1 MVVRCPALLLV
12 AALCLTSAT
21 TAVRPAHASA
31 LQASPGAGDPKVKY
45 CTRHKRPRGCVRV
58 PKAAKRPRKR
68 DQQGPDSL
76 TPRNVENGGG
86 LGGGPGDHRDAALG
100 WARSQRRLRKWAWRC
115 QRFVEE
121 AYGTRGKFD
130 TAKQAAA
137 KLGLR
142 RGPVANAPPGA
153 LVYFG
158 ADRAN
163 RGFGHVGLSL
173 GRGRM
178 ISALATVTV
187 TDIARSR
194 YWRGLY
200 LGWADAPVAWPG
212 RIPLPPGPTI
222 EDPGLTIRV
231 TAPAFGSFLSGT
243 VRVAAT
249 ATGASG
255 VDFFS
260 YYATNPRDAATR
272 AWYRIGSGRRA
283 DGAWVVDWDT
293 TIIPDQGNPLWG
305 TVNVAAVAVRD
316 GRSTATR
323 DYRRF
328 TVDNRLTGGGAPPSD
343 GGAVPR
349 GALNFVDRIDA
360 ASARVMGWA
369 RDADD
374 FAAPIIVTA
383 LVDGEPAGHGVA
395 DLARGDV
402 GAHGFSF
409 IAATDEARRTVC
421 IRGTNIGLG
430 VDAQVGDCAVIPRY
444 ADLNDDGRVDCADV
458 DALRARYGQAGGD
471 EDLNNDGTVNIF
483 DLSILLSRADPGTG
497 PCP

>member
-1 MVVRCPALLLV
+1 MVRALLLV
-12 AALCLTSAT
+12 SVLCALAVAT
-21 TAVRPAHASA
+21 RPGDASA
-31 LQASPGAGDPKVKY
+31 AEAAAPARTAKVKY

-68 DQQGPDSL
+68 SQQGPDSL

-86 LGGGPGDHRDAALG
+86 LGGGPGDHRDAALQ
-100 WARSQRRLRKWAWRC
+100 WARSQRRLTKWAWRC

-130 TAKQAAA
+130 TAAQAAS
-137 KLGLR
+137 KLELN
-142 RGPVANAPPGA
+142 RGPVGDAPRGA
-153 LVYFG
+153 LVYFRG
-158 ADRAN
+158 DSAN

-178 ISALATVTV
+178 ISALEKVTV
-187 TDIARSR
+187 TDIKKSR
-194 YWRGLY
+194 YWKSLY
-200 LGWADAPVAWPG
+200 AGWAEAPVAWPG

-231 TAPAFGSFLSGT
+231 TAPAFGSFVSGT

-255 VDFFS
+255 VDFFA
-260 YYATNPRDAATR
+260 YYARNPGDAASR
-272 AWYRIGSGRRA
+272 DWYRIGAGKRA
-283 DGAWVVDWDT
+283 DGAWVIDWDT

-305 TVNVAAVAVRD
+305 TVNVAAVAVRED
-316 GRSTATR
+316 GTSTATR

-328 TVDNRLTGGGAPPSD
+328 SVDNRLTGGVVPPE

-349 GALNFVDRIDA
+349 GALNYVDRIDV
-360 ASARVMGWA
+360 ASARVVGWA

-374 FAAPIIVTA
+374 FAAPITVTA
-383 LVDGEPAGHGVA
+383 MVDGSPAGFAVA
-395 DLARGDV
+395 DVVRSDV

-409 IAATDEARRTVC
+409 LAAIDEARRTVC
-421 IRGTNIGLG
+421 IRGTNIGPG
-430 VDAQVGDCAVIPRY
+430 VDTQVGECLVIPRY
-444 ADLNDDGRVDCADV
+444 ADLNDDGRIDCADV
-458 DALRARYGQAGGD
+458 DALKAAYGQPGGD
-471 EDLNNDGTVNIF
+471 ADLNNDGSVNIF
-483 DLSILLSRADPGTG
+483 DLSIMLSRFDGEG